1 MSRLPRIEASRL
13 GEMPARLLW
22 IGLLLFLAERVA
34 AWLLLGSTLPT
45 HGFES
50 GVISDNLVAGRGYRM
65 PFYYCDVPLRSFIP
79 PLYPVLMALGKMV
92 TVHWV
97 GLLRVLQIGASLANA
112 LLAAEIAGRWFGRR
126 AMIASYFLVGLYP
139 LFAVYSLAIF
149 STTLIMTWVLVLVNL
164 MDRVEG
170 PRPLVLGG
178 LTGLFHGLAILT
190 SPPLGLLGLL
200 FLFRL
205 WRFPHPGRRRRTLS
219 YLVVL
224 LAVWSPWILRN
235 ARVHHTL
242 LLTSTN
248 GGFNFLV
255 GNNAYAGGY
264 TWGDFTEE
272 RNFWR
277 VVDRQ
282 AVETLP
288 EPALE
293 RWFYRRA
300 FSAVGERPGHY
311 FTFLFRKAYYFW
323 WCRDI
328 TRFGY
333 PTRWSVAYQSLYGF
347 FLPFILAGI
356 WLWRGRW
363 RRLFP
368 AYFLF
373 AEYTALY
380 SLYFVRSRFRWEIEP
395 LLLVFAVAGAL
406 ELLRRLRAE
415 PGLEE
420 TT

>member
-1 MSRLPRIEASRL
+1 
-13 GEMPARLLW
+13 
-22 IGLLLFLAERVA
+22 V
-34 AWLLLGSTLPT
+34 
-45 HGFES
+45 
-50 GVISDNLVAGRGYRM
+50 
-65 PFYYCDVPLRSFIP
+65 
-79 PLYPVLMALGKMV
+79 
-92 TVHWV
+92 
-97 GLLRVLQIGASLANA
+97 
-112 LLAAEIAGRWFGRR
+112 
-126 AMIASYFLVGLYP
+126 VGLYP

-149 STTLIMTWVLVLVNL
+149 STTLIMTWVLVLINL
-164 MDRVEG
+164 MDRVDG
-170 PRPLVLGG
+170 PRPLAVGG

-190 SPPLGLLGLL
+190 SPPLGLLGVL

-224 LAVWSPWILRN
+224 LAVWSPWIVRN

-277 VVDRQ
+277 VIDREK
-282 AVETLP
+282 VETLP

-300 FSAVGERPGHY
+300 LSAIAERPLHY
-311 FTFLFRKAYYFW
+311 LGFFLQKIYYFW

-333 PTRWSVAYQSLYGF
+333 PTRWSVAYQSLYAF
-347 FLPFILAGI
+347 FLPFMLAGI
-356 WLWRGRW
+356 WLWRQRW

-368 AYFLF
+368 AFFLF
-373 AEYTALY
+373 AEYTVLY
-380 SLYFVRSRFRWEIEP
+380 GLYFVRSRFRWEVEP
-395 LLLVFAVAGAL
+395 LLLVFAVAGGL
-406 ELLRRLRAE
+406 EILRRLRSE
-415 PGLEE
+415 RSLEVSP
-420 TT
+420 